1 MSSTLPVPMP
11 VMLADYIPILLTI
24 VVMGLI
30 AGLIFALGLI
40 FGPPKGRKQPP
51 SKHEPFESGS
61 EPVSLPRSR
70 FSVKFYLVAIFFIA
84 FDVEAVFL
92 YPWAVVYLRENMD
105 RVVLFGEVV
114 FFLLVLGLGLAYVWK
129 KGALEWD

>member
-1 MSSTLPVPMP
+1 MPPVS
-11 VMLADYIPILLTI
+11 LSDYIPVLLTI

-30 AGLIFALGLI
+30 ATVIFLLGVFL
-40 FGPPKGRKQPP
+40 GPNRPTPQKLA
-51 SKHEPFESGS
+51 PFESGS
-61 EPVSLPRSR
+61 EIITTPRNR

-92 YPWAVVYLRENMD
+92 YPWAAIYLREGMD
-105 RVVLFGEVV
+105 RVVLFVEML
-114 FFLLVLGLGLAYVWK
+114 FFLLVLGLGLTYVWK